1 MDKRGFPNK
10 YYKLIKDSTFM
21 EEAEAMDVDG
31 LKAKIV
37 QSEEKL
43 YAIEKAKESDENF
56 IAAKN
61 RVKEFSSAYNEASA
75 YEKAKLQF
83 CLFVMESR
91 GYEMAEKDDTE
102 V

>member
-21 EEAEAMDVDG
+21 EEAESMSVEE

-37 QSEEKL
+37 QAEEKL
-43 YAIEKAKESDENF
+43 YAIEKAKESDEAF
-56 IAAKN
+56 IAAKQ
-61 RVKEFSSAYNEASA
+61 RVKDFSSAYNETTAF
-75 YEKAKLQF
+75 EKAKLQF
-83 CLFVMESR
+83 CLFIMESR
-91 GYEMAEKDDTE
+91 GYEMAEKDDPE